1 MRIFFF
7 SGHLPGPSSWRGVRV
22 LVRVSVTG
30 GLRFVVEV
38 DVERFFGEGSEGVDM
53 RGGVAGPDGLAA
65 GIFLHVVKL
74 Y

>member
-1 MRIFFF
+1 M
-7 SGHLPGPSSWRGVRV
+7 RGVQV

-38 DVERFFGEGSEGVDM
+38 DVERFFGEWSEGVDM
-53 RGGVAGPDGLAA
+53 RCVVGGPDGLAA

>member
-1 MRIFFF
+1 M
-7 SGHLPGPSSWRGVRV
+7 
-22 LVRVSVTG
+22 SVTG

>member
-1 MRIFFF
+1 M
-7 SGHLPGPSSWRGVRV
+7 
-22 LVRVSVTG
+22 SVTG

-38 DVERFFGEGSEGVDM
+38 DVERFFGEWSEGVDM
-53 RGGVAGPDGLAA
+53 RCVVGGPDGFAA